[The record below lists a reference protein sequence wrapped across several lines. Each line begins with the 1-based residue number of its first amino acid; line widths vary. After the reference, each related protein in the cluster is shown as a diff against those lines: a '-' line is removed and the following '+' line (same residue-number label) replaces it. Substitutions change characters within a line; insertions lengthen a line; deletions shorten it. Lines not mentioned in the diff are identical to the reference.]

1 MARPKGQKSF
11 AEMLRVAIK
20 EAGKKDGTTK
30 LREIADKLVEKAIEG
45 DMQAIKEIAD
55 RLDGKAMQQVQAEHT
70 GDMSILFKT
79 IYETAKSDDG

>member
-11 AEMLRVAIK
+11 AEMLQVAIK
-20 EAGKKDGTTK
+20 EAGKADGTTK
-30 LREIADKLVEKAIEG
+30 LRDIADKLVAKAVEG

-70 GDMSILFKT
+70 GDMNILFKT